1 MPKKLEGID
10 ITAKNIL
17 YNKCK
22 LSKINTKTVDSPF
35 FIPHNEITITK
46 DILEKAQQIDPHKGL
61 TPLLNIINLEP
72 ILTHMYHL
80 LDSYEREFTFESL
93 TFFSLNEVER
103 RLKIYRKNK
112 QNTICDLATAYYGMG
127 HVIVLTW
134 DIINKKYFLRM
145 DGGANGYD
153 RDHNWKF
160 AMNINKNGETD
171 SKMREKYINPEQL
184 FDIISVP
191 QIEDLCKYFIAPTYK

>member
-1 MPKKLEGID
+1 MPKKIEGID

-35 FIPHNEITITK
+35 FIPHNEITTTK

-80 LDSYEREFTFESL
+80 LDSYEREFTFESF
-93 TFFSLNEVER
+93 TFFSLNEVEH

-112 QNTICDLATAYYGMG
+112 QNTIFNKEWRKLNHQLKLNRVYRYLKIRKNELEWSEEQYEEHKELLRDELNLNG
-127 HVIVLTW
+127 LRS
-134 DIINKKYFLRM
+134 DIDY
-145 DGGANGYD
+145 
-153 RDHNWKF
+153 
-160 AMNINKNGETD
+160 NIEEGEISNCWLID
-171 SKMREKYINPEQL
+171 VNPE
-184 FDIISVP
+184 DN
-191 QIEDLCKYFIAPTYK
+191 EEN